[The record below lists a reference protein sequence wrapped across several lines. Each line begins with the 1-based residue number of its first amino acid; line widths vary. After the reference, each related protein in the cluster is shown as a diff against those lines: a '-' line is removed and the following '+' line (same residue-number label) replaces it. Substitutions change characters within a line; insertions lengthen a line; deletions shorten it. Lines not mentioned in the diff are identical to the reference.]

1 MKNKKE
7 QDQNNEPKKLTPAKQ
22 IVKDF
27 LDRQDKTTET
37 YFKKI
42 PKNKDLSKYICS
54 CCGKEL
60 NSKDGFWRNYSYSN
74 ASRKNEEGYLV
85 ASVCKECAQKLFNF
99 YYEQNGKN
107 LENAIER
114 TCVDLNVYWDIEVL
128 KEAKRIHEH
137 NARQMNIFQEYVAAV
152 GRRRTEAL
160 GLTYWSSPI
169 VQQRE
174 DVKIT
179 DVQEQKDDK
188 AAEFIKHGEEKLG
201 WDTPQTWERED
212 AENRKRIIRLYRYDP
227 FEFEDETEQPVL
239 YSDLNSMIEEE
250 MEDDLVKLKAA
261 LEIVRSF
268 ARIERLRKKS
278 RVLERRKDT
287 PQSEIKQITDAIK
300 IELKNIT
307 DFSNSNGFSER
318 YGKNKAKG
326 LGSLSG
332 IMKEMSEKRYESSV
346 LNVYNSET
354 SESINQAAEASMK
367 AILSQLPIGA
377 NEQYTIIQNQRNKL
391 TSLEKE
397 NKKLMEDIRKLN
409 IEVERMKLEKQRA
422 KAEMGYDIR
431 D

>member
-1 MKNKKE
+1 MTDE
-7 QDQNNEPKKLTPAKQ
+7 NNTVQEKKLTPAKQ

-27 LDRQDKTTET
+27 LERQDKTVET
-37 YFKKI
+37 YFKKL
-42 PKNKDLSKYICS
+42 PKSKDLSKHVCS

-60 NSKDGFWRNYSYSN
+60 NSKENFWRNYSYSN
-74 ASRKNEEGYLV
+74 AGRKNEEGYLV
-85 ASVCKECAQKLFNF
+85 CTVCKECAQKLFNF

-137 NARQMNIFQEYVAAV
+137 NSRQMNIFQEYVAAV

-160 GLTYWSSPI
+160 GLTYWSSPV

-179 DVQEQKDDK
+179 DIQENKEDK
-188 AAEFIKHGEEKLG
+188 TSEFIKHGEEKLG
-201 WDTPQTWERED
+201 WDTPQDWDRED

-227 FEFEDETEQPVL
+227 FEFEDEDEQPVL

-287 PQSEIKQITDAIK
+287 PQADIKQITDAIK

-332 IMKEMSEKRYESSV
+332 IMKEMSEKRYENGL
-346 LNVYNSET
+346 LNVYNTET
-354 SESINQAAEASMK
+354 SETINQAAEASMK
-367 AILSQLPIGA
+367 AILAQLPIGA

-409 IEVERMKLEKQRA
+409 IEVERMKLEKQRD
-422 KAEMGYDIR
+422 KAEMGYDLR
-431 D
+431 